1 MELKKHLKT
10 NPPPSLSNSNKDQE
24 FSFAEIKKLMSQHL
38 PALKKYLNQQSY
50 RLTIS
55 VKNLLT
61 SVRKV
66 EITVTK
72 ASSIN

>member
-55 VKNLLT
+55 HEELIDFSQKG
-61 SVRKV
+61 
-66 EITVTK
+66 
-72 ASSIN
+72 